1 MLFRNRL
8 LMLTVALLL
17 AMAATFGLPSA
28 QAQES
33 SQPAPTLKQRPQP
46 PASGTQGTDGGPSKG
61 QAGQGQTPAQNQAQG
76 QAPGQGDQSQG
87 APGRGPTIDPAEAAA
102 VQAFNAAQGVDAKIA
117 AGEAFDQNFPNSRY
131 QEAVDSML
139 VTLYY
144 QKSDWAKF
152 YAASEKELAR
162 DPDNVPIL
170 TLVGWVIPRSYNAE
184 DPGQPA
190 KLDLSE
196 KYEKHALELI
206 PQMKKPPQLTD
217 EQFNQ
222 AKASAAA
229 EAHSGLGMT
238 YYRRNNFA
246 ESAKELEAAVSE
258 SGNPDPADLYILGI
272 DLKNLKRD
280 SEAADAFGKCA
291 QIPGDMQARCKAAST
306 APPSTPGPG
315 R

>member
-1 MLFRNRL
+1 MFLRKKSFIL
-8 LMLTVALLL
+8 ATAFLL
-17 AMAATFGLPSA
+17 AMAVGLGSISTGA
-28 QAQES
+28 QDNSE
-33 SQPAPTLKQRPQP
+33 PAPTLKQRPQP
-46 PASGTQGTDGGPSKG
+46 PASETQGAGGQMS
-61 QAGQGQTPAQNQAQG
+61 QGQMGQQGQAQG
-76 QAPGQGDQSQG
+76 QAQGQGDQTQSG
-87 APGRGPTIDPAEAAA
+87 PGRGPSVDPAEAAA
-102 VQAFNAAQGVDAKIA
+102 IQAFNTAQGVDAKIA
-117 AGEAFDQNFPNSRY
+117 AGESFDQNFPNSRY

-144 QKSDWAKF
+144 QKSDWPKF

-170 TLVGWVIPRSYNAE
+170 TLVGWVIPRSYNAD
-184 DPGQPA
+184 DPSQPA

-196 KYEKHALELI
+196 KYETHALELI

-246 ESAKELEAAVSE
+246 ESAKELDAAVSE
-258 SGNPDPADLYILGI
+258 TTNPDPPDLYILGI
-272 DLKNLKRD
+272 DLKNLKRN
-280 SEAADAFGKCA
+280 SEAADAFAKCA
-291 QIPGDMQARCKAAST
+291 AIPGEMQARCKAAST
-306 APPSTPGPG
+306 AQPAGQTPPG